1 LRLLVDERA
10 KRALF
15 VLWGLG
21 WLALFTV
28 SLRPI
33 EELPYGMSD
42 KLLHLLGYAAM
53 TAGVAGFCHERRG
66 VLGWAGFAVLLG
78 GLVEVAQHFLPPRTM
93 ELGDFLANGIGAVIG
108 AALALA
114 WIGVVVTPLR
124 RAAAAPA

>member
-1 LRLLVDERA
+1 LRLLVDNRV

-15 VLWGLG
+15 TLWCVG
-21 WLALFTV
+21 WLVVFAV

-42 KLLHLLGYAAM
+42 KLLHLLSYAAM

-93 ELGDFLANGIGAVIG
+93 ELGDFLANGTGAMIG
-108 AALALA
+108 AAVALA
-114 WIGVVVTPLR
+114 WLGVVVRPLR
-124 RAAAAPA
+124 RAAAPA

>member
-1 LRLLVDERA
+1 MRFLVDNRI
-10 KRALF
+10 KRVLF
-15 VLWGLG
+15 TLWCLG
-21 WLALFTV
+21 WLAVFTV

-42 KLLHLLGYAAM
+42 KLLHLMGYAAM
-53 TAGVAGFCHERRG
+53 TAGVAAFCHDRRG

-93 ELGDFLANGIGAVIG
+93 ELGDFLADSAGAAIG
-108 AALALA
+108 AAVALA

-124 RAAAAPA
+124 RAAAPA